1 MTQLDGKTAVVTGA
15 GRGIGRAI
23 ACLFAAE
30 GAAVVVAARTAS
42 EGEETVS
49 LIHQAG
55 GTARFISTDV
65 SQDAQVRD
73 LITETVRTFGRL
85 DALVNNAGIG
95 GPGKP
100 LDETNEDE
108 WDRVIDTN
116 LKGCYLGMRY
126 AIPHMRAAGGGAIV
140 NLSSVLAEQTLPGC
154 TAYTASKAAIIGL
167 TKATALEV
175 GRDGIRVNCIQPG
188 STDTPMM
195 WEGLTENER
204 IEVEP
209 QVAAAAPLGKVG
221 QPDEIARVALFLVSD
236 ASTFMTGASVLV
248 DGGLLTRIA
257 TVR

>member
-1 MTQLDGKTAVVTGA
+1 MQLDGKVAIVTGA

-23 ACLFAAE
+23 ARLFAAE
-30 GAAVVVAARTAS
+30 GAAVVTAARTAA
-42 EGEETVS
+42 EGEETVT
-49 LIHQAG
+49 LVQQTG
-55 GTARFISTDV
+55 GRARFIPTDV

-73 LITETVRTFGRL
+73 LIAETVRSYGRL

-100 LDETNEDE
+100 LDETSEVE

-126 AIPHMRAAGGGAIV
+126 AIPFMRSAGGAIV

-175 GRDGIRVNCIQPG
+175 GRDGIRVNCILPG

-195 WEGLTENER
+195 WDGLTETER

-209 QVAAAAPLGKVG
+209 LVAGAAPLGKVG
-221 QPDEIARVALFLVSD
+221 QPEEIARVALFLVSD
-236 ASTFMTGASVLV
+236 ASSFMTGASVLV

>member
-1 MTQLDGKTAVVTGA
+1 MQFEGKVAIVTGA

-23 ACLFAAE
+23 ARLFASE
-30 GAAVVVAARTAS
+30 GAAVVVASRTDAEGAETVAMIQDAGGEARFIPADV
-42 EGEETVS
+42 GQDQQVRNLIAETVS
-49 LIHQAG
+49 IY
-55 GTARFISTDV
+55 
-65 SQDAQVRD
+65 
-73 LITETVRTFGRL
+73 GRL

-100 LDETNEDE
+100 LEETSEGE

-126 AIPHMRAAGGGAIV
+126 AIPHLRAAGGGAVV
-140 NLSSVLAEQTLPGC
+140 NISSVLAEQTLPGC

-175 GRDGIRVNCIQPG
+175 GRDGIRVNCILPG

-195 WEGLTENER
+195 WEGLSEAER
-204 IEVEP
+204 VEVEP
-209 QVAAAAPLGKVG
+209 LVADAAPLGKVG
-221 QPDEIARVALFLVSD
+221 QPEEIARVALFLVSD
-236 ASTFMTGASVLV
+236 AASFVSGASLLV

>member
-1 MTQLDGKTAVVTGA
+1 MQLGGKVAVVTGA

-23 ACLFAAE
+23 ARRFAAE
-30 GAAVVVAARTAS
+30 GATVIVAARTVAD
-42 EGEETVS
+42 GEATVA
-49 LIHQAG
+49 LIEQAG
-55 GTARFISTDV
+55 GEARFIPADV
-65 SQDAQVRD
+65 SQDAEVRN
-73 LITETVRTFGRL
+73 LVAETVRAHGRL
-85 DALVNNAGIG
+85 DALVNNAGIS

-100 LDETNEDE
+100 LEETSEVE

-126 AIPHMRAAGGGAIV
+126 AIPHLRAAGGGAVV

-175 GRDGIRVNCIQPG
+175 GRDGIRVNCILPG

-195 WEGLTENER
+195 WEGLTEAER
-204 IEVEP
+204 IDIEP
-209 QVAAAAPLGKVG
+209 AVADAAPLGKVG
-221 QPDEIARVALFLVSD
+221 RPEEIAEVALFLVSD
-236 ASTFMTGASVLV
+236 ASSFMTGAAVRV